1 MFCAVI
7 VISTDGT
14 WEASNGIV
22 YVVFLIC
29 TLSHGVLAMTL
40 TKIMN
45 KLQTFAVI
53 MVCYFPPASTQHRL
67 DTDTFAKN
75 IALIVAT
82 IIALP
87 VGRASQRNDGHFIFA
102 NVENLTTW
110 PTGWA
115 FMLAWLSRK

>member
-22 YVVFLIC
+22 YVVFMVC

-45 KLQTFAVI
+45 KLQTFAVV
-53 MVCYFPPASTQHRL
+53 MVSS
-67 DTDTFAKN
+67 
-75 IALIVAT
+75 I
-82 IIALP
+82 
-87 VGRASQRNDGHFIFA
+87 
-102 NVENLTTW
+102 
-110 PTGWA
+110 
-115 FMLAWLSRK
+115 